1 MQLLLF
7 SGGLLFARKFHDACY
22 ATILDPLQEVYGKI
36 MTSVLYLPITLAE
49 ILWIATIISSMNSS
63 LTVEY
68 EGNSKYISIVVA
80 LLVVSYML
88 AGGFHSVVH
97 ANGLQFLLLFVG
109 LVSSIFIFVIE
120 LLY

>member
-88 AGGFHSVVH
+88 AGGFHSVVY

-109 LVSSIFIFVIE
+109 LVS
-120 LLY
+120 